1 MSEMVFIYIL
11 FFAVIMLAGVCGIM
25 EEKKIDELVQ
35 TVNQLDTLLANYSI
49 VLNNTKWLA
58 EKTEDEYAE
67 ARRSIDALVNSCEER
82 AREIEALQQRIEEL
96 PLDEFI
102 ETQKQEAAYMQ
113 GMQNIFNYG
122 GEIQRLNVEAL
133 KHE

>member
-11 FFAVIMLAGVCGIM
+11 FFAAVALAGVCGVM
-25 EEKKIDELVQ
+25 AKKIDELVQ

-49 VLNNTKWLA
+49 VLNNTKELA

-82 AREIEALQQRIEEL
+82 AREIEALQQKIEEL
-96 PLDEFI
+96 PLEEFI
-102 ETQKQEAAYMQ
+102 ETQKQETAYMQ

-122 GEIQRLNVEAL
+122 GEVQRLNVEAL
-133 KHE
+133 KHG

>member
-11 FFAVIMLAGVCGIM
+11 FFAAVALVGVCGIM
-25 EEKKIDELVQ
+25 AKKIDELVQ

-49 VLNNTKWLA
+49 VLNNTKELA

-67 ARRSIDALVNSCEER
+67 ARRSIDALVISCEER
-82 AREIEALQQRIEEL
+82 AREIEALQQKIEEL

-102 ETQKQEAAYMQ
+102 ETQKQETAYMQ

-122 GEIQRLNVEAL
+122 GEVQRLNVEAL
-133 KHE
+133 KHG

>member
-11 FFAVIMLAGVCGIM
+11 FFAVIVLAGVCGIM
-25 EEKKIDELVQ
+25 AKKIDELIQ
-35 TVNQLDTLLANYSI
+35 EVNQFDTLIANYSI
-49 VLNNTKWLA
+49 VLNNTKELA
-58 EKTEDEYAE
+58 EKTEDEYGE

-82 AREIEALQQRIEEL
+82 AREIETLQQRIEEL

-102 ETQKQEAAYMQ
+102 ETQRQETAYMQ

-122 GEIQRLNVEAL
+122 GEVQRLNVEAL
-133 KHE
+133 KHG